1 MRKTS
6 WALSAVAVGAAVA
19 VLAVPTITT
28 DTSRGDTAVTSVT
41 VNGGRPVLL
50 GPDRPVTFPVV
61 VQARDGSGIRSVDP
75 IGVWGPNYGVLKV
88 SPMRCT
94 AVSAA
99 ASTCRGTVTVDPV
112 RKQIFNDEA
121 GTWFV
126 DLKVTANDGDR
137 FVDKT
142 AAGFSLKRAAKVSGS
157 GVPTAAVRP
166 GTRIT
171 VKGWLA
177 RSFWTDNRY
186 HGYPEG
192 VAYLQFRPAGS
203 HRWTTVARDVS
214 DVSGTVSATV
224 PVSGPGD
231 FQWYAPG
238 DKWTGDAA
246 SAELPVRVG

>member
-6 WALSAVAVGAAVA
+6 WALCAVAAGAAVA

-28 DTSRGDTAVTSVT
+28 DSSHGDTTVTSIT
-41 VNGGRPVLL
+41 VNGGRPILL
-50 GPDRPVTFPVV
+50 GPDRPATFPVE
-61 VQARDGSGIRSVDP
+61 VQARDGSGIRAVDP

-88 SPMRCT
+88 GPMRCT
-94 AVSAA
+94 ATSAQ
-99 ASTCRGTVTVDPV
+99 ASTCRGTVTVDPK
-112 RKQIFNDEA
+112 RKQVFNDEA

-137 FVDKT
+137 YVGKT
-142 AAGFSLKRAAKVSGS
+142 AAGFSLKRAAKLSGS
-157 GVPTAAVRP
+157 GVPTAVRT
-166 GTRIT
+166 GQSVT

-203 HRWTTVARDVS
+203 NRWTTVGKAVS
-214 DVSGTVSATV
+214 TVSGTVSATAKV
-224 PVSGPGD
+224 TGPGD
-231 FQWYAPG
+231 FQWYSPG

-246 SAELPVRVG
+246 SAELPVRPS